1 MDCDLSGLPDAE
13 RPPAPAGSDS
23 LRRPHPRRVERPAR
37 EDPLPLTAEEVER
50 LRGLGDVIDL
60 DEVRDIYLPLSRL
73 LNLYVRATDGLRG
86 ALNTFLGEQGS
97 QSGTPF
103 VIGVAGSVAV
113 GKSTVAR
120 LLQALL
126 SRWPEHPRV
135 ELVTTDGFL
144 LPTRELEARGLMSR
158 KGFPES
164 YDRRALTRFVA
175 DIKAGKDE
183 VTAPVYSHLIYDIV
197 PGERLVVRR
206 PDILIVEG
214 LNVLQPALP
223 GKDGRTRVGLAD
235 YFDFSVYV
243 DARPED
249 IERWYLNRFRRLR
262 ETAFQNPSS
271 YFRTYTQVSE
281 EEALDYARTT
291 WRTINR
297 PNLIENVAPHPGPG
311 RSHPPQGPRPQG
323 AAPEPAQT
331 LGPGR
336 TAGAWLL
343 ERRHAASPGDHA
355 VRQDRRR
362 DPRHRGNRRHH
373 PSVRAGGRR
382 PRSGRGRGDLRRGPR
397 GG

>member
-1 MDCDLSGLPDAE
+1 MISPVSSMPRSAHRQRPEATPYVDLTRSEWSA
-13 RPPAPAGSDS
+13 
-23 LRRPHPRRVERPAR
+23 LR
-37 EDPLPLTAEEVER
+37 DKTPLPLTAEEVEK

-73 LNLYVRATDGLRG
+73 LNLYIGATDGLRG
-86 ALNTFLGEQGS
+86 ALNTFLGEQAA
-97 QSGTPF
+97 QTGTPF

-144 LPTRELEARGLMSR
+144 LPTAELTSRGLMSR

-197 PGERLVVRR
+197 PGEKLTVRR

-223 GKDGRTRVGLAD
+223 GSDGRTRVGLAD

-271 YFRTYTQVSE
+271 YFRKYTQVSE
-281 EEALDYARTT
+281 DEALDYARTT
-291 WRTINR
+291 WRTINKV
-297 PNLIENVAPHPGPG
+297 NLLENVAP
-311 RSHPPQGPRPQG
+311 
-323 AAPEPAQT
+323 T
-331 LGPGR
+331 
-336 TAGAWLL
+336 
-343 ERRHAASPGDHA
+343 
-355 VRQDRRR
+355 
-362 DPRHRGNRRHH
+362 
-373 PSVRAGGRR
+373 
-382 PRSGRGRGDLRRGPR
+382 RGRATLIIRKGPDHKVQRLSLRKL
-397 GG
+397 